1 MQHSFTLIH
10 WYGPFELS
18 EVIES
23 DWGKE
28 KGLYLFTG
36 KRKEDRESQI
46 QYCGIAVQSYA
57 SRFKAHHKYWKIEN
71 EKKVWLGLIESTPYP
86 DMNGAYLAYLKE
98 PERLLTY
105 YLQAPLNSRNRTL
118 QPRPMTVIN
127 YWFDKNGTL
136 RQKRNHVAQQGM
148 PSVISWDGGQWHL
161 GDLKIYLD
169 EEE

>member
-28 KGLYLFTG
+28 RGLYLFTG
-36 KRKEDRESQI
+36 KRKEDTESQI
-46 QYCGIAVQSYA
+46 LYCGIAVQSYA

-86 DMNGAYLAYLKE
+86 NMNGAYLAYLKE

-105 YLQAPLNSRNRTL
+105 YLQAPLNSKNRTL

-136 RQKRNHVAQQGM
+136 RQKRNHVAQQNM
-148 PSVISWDGGQWHL
+148 PSVVSWDGEQWHL